1 MNFMN
6 SLAGNTLQSG
16 DAAMQLNNVEV
27 LYTKVQKVYLKP
39 QYKEERQREL
49 RVNVEI
55 HSGISPV
62 CRKTLC
68 VLLSDDDDPCFLYS
82 LLITEDDFKVLK
94 AQQGLLVDFDN
105 FATQLI
111 HLLEQSHGS
120 MSGASKSPP
129 KFLLLLSE
137 EGNGEWIFK
146 LVETNNFKH
155 LCHLSLNISPAS
167 DSDIKTHMAMKMKQ
181 LKESLNNKN
190 REVHAL
196 ETRLNNIN
204 EELECRTKDFEQL
217 EQKFRAEKN
226 QLQMTTTHQLS
237 IEKDRLAQAKLEWQ
251 RLTEIEKMEIER
263 QHSDTLQQLHTEN
276 AELRSQNI
284 TYKDKQSFLEATNKE
299 QAKQLQNLER
309 ELNLAQR
316 DLSQLKKQNSKLDVD
331 YHEKDRYVNELK
343 TRVAVMEQEL
353 KDKAILISKHLEML
367 KTSKEQKQQLEE
379 MLAQKENQVQR
390 KQNALKNVS
399 DEVIKANDII
409 KKLQNDLESTKTKLK
424 LRTGIALEQERL
436 LDAKQKELGEM
447 QSKLDELTK
456 ELKATKTELDSSK
469 DQLKIIQSQ
478 LEDKEKTIKNN
489 DNVISWLNRRL
500 AESQSPLQS
509 ATTSAV
515 PISIPSTFQLTLPR
529 QNKFS
534 TSKFETRTPITGTTT
549 TTTANHSVPMTGLPL
564 RNPSVLL
571 NPSANQTG
579 RLTTTGGRSTGV
591 GITDSTV
598 GITTFNRPGQI
609 TSTSTP
615 MDRLNILNKL
625 PGNPITPTTTTVTT
639 NGITSTPDNNN
650 MAIGTVG
657 KSKSAPGSTTFQGGL
672 RRANSYKPLLPSA
685 YFPKSLH

>member
-196 ETRLNNIN
+196 ETRL
-204 EELECRTKDFEQL
+204 K
-217 EQKFRAEKN
+217 
-226 QLQMTTTHQLS
+226 
-237 IEKDRLAQAKLEWQ
+237 
-251 RLTEIEKMEIER
+251 IEKMEIER
-263 QHSDTLQQLHTEN
+263 QHSDTLQHLHTEN

-447 QSKLDELTK
+447 QSKLDKLTK

-469 DQLKIIQSQ
+469 DQLKIMQSQ

-534 TSKFETRTPITGTTT
+534 TSKIEKRTPITGTTT

-625 PGNPITPTTTTVTT
+625 PGNPITPTTTSVTT
-639 NGITSTPDNNN
+639 NGITSTPANTDNNN

>member
-120 MSGASKSPP
+120 MSGASKLPP

-181 LKESLNNKN
+181 
-190 REVHAL
+190 
-196 ETRLNNIN
+196 
-204 EELECRTKDFEQL
+204 
-217 EQKFRAEKN
+217 
-226 QLQMTTTHQLS
+226 
-237 IEKDRLAQAKLEWQ
+237 
-251 RLTEIEKMEIER
+251 

-316 DLSQLKKQNSKLDVD
+316 DLSQLKKQNAKLDVD

-436 LDAKQKELGEM
+436 LDAKQKELCEM

-469 DQLKIIQSQ
+469 DQLKIMQSQ
-478 LEDKEKTIKNN
+478 LEDKEKIIKNN